1 MAIVQI
7 SKIQHRT
14 GSNADLPQLDVG
26 EIGFASDEQKVYIG
40 NDATLFPPA
49 NAETTTQTEILTEVS
64 RLDFGKIEGAN
75 NTTLNLSNVVE
86 GQLLVSTPIIESTG
100 YQWINAGGNA
110 ADPGN
115 IDYTET
121 PNIHL
126 GNIGNV
132 KLGGGTNGYVLQT
145 DGTGN
150 LAWAAFLVGDIV
162 SGTPGG
168 ASHQLQFNDGGTS
181 FGGSANLTFNKI
193 TSLMTLTGNLNVSNI
208 NGNTYGNHNGRVGSG
223 TPNSGAFT
231 SITASTTAIITGN
244 VTAGNINSG
253 NVANIIGNIYG
264 GNIYTAGTAQVNN
277 LNLTGNVTSNLLPET
292 TLAYDLGSSAQ
303 RWKDLYLSGTSI
315 HLGAQT
321 LTSTASGV
329 SVTGTLSAGS
339 ITTSAGDISATTL
352 TGSLTTAAQPN
363 VTSLGTLT
371 GLTVSGMSDLGDVAN
386 VAIQGGSAGYV
397 LTTDGAGVLA
407 WTPIVLP
414 SSRPGGANTQLQFN
428 DSSSFSGS
436 TVLTFDKT
444 SNILTVPNINVSN
457 VSNLGPIGNV
467 RILGGTNG
475 QFLKTNGTGT
485 LAWSTGGATP
495 PGGANSQVQWNLNG
509 VFSADNSFKFF
520 LGNTTLSV
528 PNINSTVV
536 QASQP
541 NITSVGSLIDLT
553 VVGNM
558 ISGNANL
565 GNAALANYFI
575 GSGALLSAINGA
587 NVSEVPLATL
597 ATNSTGSN
605 LANYVTNVV
614 ASAQSNITSLG
625 TLTALTVT
633 GITNLGSVANVR
645 ISGGTTNQ
653 VLSTNGSSELSWISV
668 GAPGG
673 DNTFVQFNNSS
684 TFGGSANFT
693 FDRGTNTLAVTN
705 LNATL
710 TASASSQI
718 NITSVGT
725 LANLT
730 VTGNITTTAGNLT
743 SGNANLGNAATASY
757 FIGSGNNLS
766 NIQGANV
773 TGTAANANY
782 AAYAGNITE
791 AAQSNITSVGTL
803 GNLSVTS
810 NISVGNVNASYLYGD
825 GTNLTSLPSANISGE
840 VANANYAS
848 YAGTVT
854 GVTQSNISGL
864 GNLLGLTVKTSTLG
878 IDSSPAFSAGDID
891 AVRLVGHMNSLYI
904 STDNYGFSMQTESTQ
919 SGGGFYAFG
928 GSTNL
933 HGAAL
938 LAPNLLDNAVSDI
951 VVIAKEDSAS
961 GAIALMPSTDLT
973 TSLGAESDNVFGQQR
988 FRNIYGGD
996 VTISNGGNS
1005 VVLMA
1010 GTDGLYLKLG
1020 TSYYKI
1026 DMTAAITHPDLLG
1039 PSP

>member
-40 NDATLFPPA
+40 NDPILFPPA

-86 GQLLVSTPIIESTG
+86 GQLLVATPIIESTG

-162 SGTPGG
+162 TGTPGG
-168 ASHQLQFNDGGTS
+168 ASHQIQFNDGGTS
-181 FGGSANLTFNKI
+181 FGGSANLSYNKI
-193 TSLMTLTGNLNVSNI
+193 TSILTLTGNLNASNI

-231 SITASTTAIITGN
+231 SVTASTTAIVTGNLTAGNLNSAGVANITGN
-244 VTAGNINSG
+244 IS
-253 NVANIIGNIYG
+253 G
-264 GNIYTAGTAQVNN
+264 GNLYTAGTAQVND
-277 LNLTGNVTSNLLPET
+277 LNLTGNITSNLLPGT
-292 TLAYDLGSSAQ
+292 NVAYNLGSSIQ

-315 HLGAQT
+315 YLGGET
-321 LTSTASGV
+321 ISTSASGITI
-329 SVTGTLSAGS
+329 TGTLNANS

-397 LTTDGAGVLA
+397 LATDGAGALS

-428 DSSSFSGS
+428 DSNSFAGS
-436 TVLTFDKT
+436 TLLTFDKT
-444 SNILTVPNINVSN
+444 SNVLTVPNINVSN
-457 VSNLGPIGNV
+457 VANLGAIANI

-485 LAWSTGGATP
+485 LSWSTGGSTA
-495 PGGANSQVQWNLNG
+495 PGGANSQVQYNLNG
-509 VFSADNSFKFF
+509 VFAADNTFKFF
-520 LGNTTLSV
+520 SANSTLSV

-536 QASQP
+536 QSSQP
-541 NITSVGSLIDLT
+541 NITSVGNLIDLT
-553 VVGNM
+553 VVGN
-558 ISGNANL
+558 INSGNANL
-565 GNAALANYFI
+565 GNAATANYFV
-575 GSGALLSAINGA
+575 GSGAYLTSINGA
-587 NVSEVPLATL
+587 NVSEVSLATV

-605 LANYVTNVV
+605 LANYATNVV

-625 TLTALTVT
+625 TLTALTVQGLTSLGNVGNVIIT
-633 GITNLGSVANVR
+633 GGSN
-645 ISGGTTNQ
+645 NQ
-653 VLSTNGSSELSWISV
+653 VLSTNGQGNLNWVSV
-668 GAPGG
+668 GNPGG
-673 DNTFVQFNNSS
+673 SNTYVQFNNNSG
-684 TFGGSANFT
+684 FGGSANFT
-693 FDRGTNTLAVTN
+693 FDRSTDTLSVTKITG
-705 LNATL
+705 TL
-710 TASASSQI
+710 TSSSQP

-730 VTGNITTTAGNLT
+730 ITGNVS
-743 SGNANLGNAATASY
+743 SGNANLGNVVSANF
-757 FIGSGNNLS
+757 FIGSGANLTS
-766 NIQGANV
+766 IPAANIS
-773 TGTAANANY
+773 GTVANANY
-782 AAYAGNITE
+782 AAYAGVVVTN
-791 AAQSNITSVGTL
+791 AQPNITSVGTL
-803 GNLSVTS
+803 TSVNITGNA
-810 NISVGNVNASYLYGD
+810 NVGNVNANFFYGD
-825 GTNLTSLPSANISGE
+825 GTNLSNLSSGNISGTI
-840 VANANYAS
+840 ANANYAA
-848 YAGTVT
+848 YAATVT

-878 IDSSPAFSAGDID
+878 IDSSPAVSTGDID
-891 AVRLVGHMNSLYI
+891 AVRLVGHMNSMYV
-904 STDNYGFSMQTESTQ
+904 STDNYGFSIQSGSTQ
-919 SGGGFYAFG
+919 SGAGLYAFG
-928 GSTNL
+928 DSTNL
-933 HGAAL
+933 HGVAL
-938 LAPNLLDNAVSDI
+938 LAPNIANASVSDI
-951 VVIAKEDSAS
+951 VVVAKEDSAS
-961 GAIALMPSTDLT
+961 GAIALMPGTDLT
-973 TSLGAESDNVFGQQR
+973 TSLGAEDDDIFGQQR

-996 VTISNGGNS
+996 VTISNGSNS

-1026 DMTAAITHPDLLG
+1026 DMTAAITHPTLLG